1 MSLQINF
8 WISGLLETWIMQ
20 LEHEMLEPRACA
32 SVCSVNFKHCL
43 EQLRQIISTLDKRYS
58 GLCMPTLASNQQITS
73 SRGGTGS
80 EPALVLSRAVCK
92 EENSG
97 LMWFVRWALI
107 EITTWTTLDFALL
120 LQRLWH
126 ANDAQLSAKSIHGA
140 TWLCHTTHP
149 PPSDGLQ
156 AHAQP
161 SVLPDDGLPL
171 PQVPLPAQQSDERN
185 DQLWGSNWATLCD
198 TED

>member
-97 LMWFVRWALI
+97 LM
-107 EITTWTTLDFALL
+107 
-120 LQRLWH
+120 
-126 ANDAQLSAKSIHGA
+126 
-140 TWLCHTTHP
+140 
-149 PPSDGLQ
+149 
-156 AHAQP
+156 
-161 SVLPDDGLPL
+161 
-171 PQVPLPAQQSDERN
+171 
-185 DQLWGSNWATLCD
+185 
-198 TED
+198 